1 MNGAP
6 GVRQNRRERVPAE
19 SISHG
24 NHGRYDGHMKYTNAI
39 VGILFML
46 IMSGCCWSKKNTTSG
61 GAWSVTQTAD
71 YERLKALSGEW
82 YLVSGERLGVEVE
95 AAPGEPF
102 MSYSVSSGGHSV
114 IEKLFVGKPNEMT
127 SIYYLDSGMLYM
139 DHYCS
144 LGNQPRMKT
153 RPTVG
158 DDIDFKLLS
167 VGNMTA
173 KNDLHISSHSV
184 EFDGPNELTVRWG
197 ATKDQKPMTGSF
209 YTVER
214 QASP

>member
-1 MNGAP
+1 MI
-6 GVRQNRRERVPAE
+6 VSE
-19 SISHG
+19 SLPKAFFHRYHG
-24 NHGRYDGHMKYTNAI
+24 QYDGHMKYTIAI
-39 VGILFML
+39 LGILSML
-46 IMSGCCWSKKNTTSG
+46 IMSGCCGSKKNTTSG

-167 VGNMTA
+167 VGNMTD

>member
-1 MNGAP
+1 
-6 GVRQNRRERVPAE
+6 
-19 SISHG
+19 
-24 NHGRYDGHMKYTNAI
+24 MKYTDAI
-39 VGILFML
+39 VGMLSLL
-46 IMSGCCWSKKNTTSG
+46 IMSGCCGSKKNTTSG
-61 GAWSVTQTAD
+61 GALAATQTAD

-82 YLVSGERLGVEVE
+82 SLVSGERLGVEVE
-95 AAPGEPF
+95 AAPDEPF
-102 MSYSVSSGGHSV
+102 ITYSVSSGGHSV

-153 RPTVG
+153 RPSVG
-158 DDIDFKLLS
+158 DDIQFKLLS
-167 VGNMTA
+167 VSNMTD

-197 ATKDQKPMTGSF
+197 ATKNQTPMTGSF

-214 QASP
+214 AATP

>member
-1 MNGAP
+1 
-6 GVRQNRRERVPAE
+6 
-19 SISHG
+19 
-24 NHGRYDGHMKYTNAI
+24 MKYATT
-39 VGILFML
+39 VLVLLSMLF
-46 IMSGCCWSKKNTTSG
+46 MSGCCGSKKTTTSG
-61 GAWSVTQTAD
+61 GARAVTEAAN
-71 YERLKALSGEW
+71 YERLKALSGDW

-95 AAPGEPF
+95 ADPDEPF
-102 MSYSVSSGGHSV
+102 ISYSVSSGGHSV
-114 IEKLFVGKPNEMT
+114 IENLFVDKPNEMT

-144 LGNQPRMKT
+144 PGNQPRMRT
-153 RPTVG
+153 RATVG
-158 DDIDFKLLS
+158 DDIRFKLLS
-167 VGNMTA
+167 VGNMPD

-214 QASP
+214 EASP